1 MIFFIDNEETIA
13 KFDLEE
19 FFNSERQLI
28 SFLSQDV
35 DETSQALLPPDAR
48 RLIPIKCLQRRQLL
62 RQFSFNVSN

>member
-35 DETSQALLPPDAR
+35 DEISQALLPPDAR
-48 RLIPIKCLQRRQLL
+48 RLIPIK
-62 RQFSFNVSN
+62 

>member
-1 MIFFIDNEETIA
+1 MIFFIDNDETIA

-48 RLIPIKCLQRRQLL
+48 RLIPIK
-62 RQFSFNVSN
+62 